1 METRSTDNRI
11 WTRVSD
17 DGKHAAA
24 GMSLGPMGTKPGGGG
39 EEQPY
44 DEHGRYLGTAGS
56 GGISG
61 GSEVRGKVTPP
72 PKDKYPPPPPAP
84 KESHLVYSIENH
96 TLRNPA
102 GGVLTDEAYSGR
114 GQHRNKA
121 ASQDFEDF
129 GPIPEG
135 KWRVEEVT
143 DQDYCMKHHLTPP
156 VFRLVPDEQTEKR
169 VGDEGMGRKPSTFL
183 IHGNNKENDASR
195 GCIILNK
202 SAREKLRNYEGGWIR
217 VTK

>member
-1 METRSTDNRI
+1 METRSADNRI

-17 DGKHAAA
+17 YGKHAAA
-24 GMSLGPMGTKPGGGG
+24 GMSLGPVGTKPGGGSDD
-39 EEQPY
+39 QPY
-44 DEHGRYLGTAGS
+44 DKSGRYLGVAGP

-61 GSEVRGKVTPP
+61 GSEVRGKVSQPQKP
-72 PKDKYPPPPPAP
+72 KYPPPPPAP
-84 KESHLVYSIENH
+84 RQPHLVYSIENH
-96 TLRNPA
+96 TLRNPE
-102 GGVLTDEAYSGR
+102 GGTMTDDAYSGK

-121 ASQDFEDF
+121 ASQDVEDF

-135 KWRVEEVT
+135 NWRVEEVT
-143 DQDYCMKHHLTPP
+143 DQDYCIKHHLTPP
-156 VFRLVPDEQTEKR
+156 VFHLVPDDETETR
-169 VGDEGMGRKPSTFL
+169 VGKDGMGRIPNTFL
-183 IHGNNKENDASR
+183 IHGNNKENDASK